1 MNVFNR
7 NAERYDAWYDK
18 NRELYEAELEL
29 LPKPVSPS
37 LEIGVGTGRFT
48 VIGID
53 VGIDISLP
61 MLKIARRR
69 RVECVWGDAANLP
82 FKDKSFRSVYLV
94 FTLCFLEEPVKVL
107 REIRRVLNGV
117 LVTCVI
123 PADSKLGREYAKKG
137 SPFYQKARFYTEKE
151 VMNMLQSTGF
161 KVKEI
166 RRRKLKYDERDFV
179 CFIAES

>member
-1 MNVFNR
+1 MDIFDR

-37 LEIGVGTGRFT
+37 LEIGVGTGRFAI
-48 VIGID
+48 IGID
-53 VGIDISLP
+53 AGIDISHQ
-61 MLKIARRR
+61 MLKIARKRG
-69 RVECVWGDAANLP
+69 VECVWGDAANLP

-94 FTLCFLEEPVKVL
+94 FTLCFLDNPYRVL
-107 REIRRVLNGV
+107 REIKRVLNGI
-117 LVTCVI
+117 LVTCVV
-123 PADSKLGREYAKKG
+123 PADSRLGREYARKD
-137 SPFYQKARFYTEKE
+137 SPFYQKARFYTEEE
-151 VMNMLQSTGF
+151 VLDMLQNTGF

-166 RRRKLKYDERDFV
+166 RRRRLKYDEKDFV

>member
-1 MNVFNR
+1 MDIFDR

-37 LEIGVGTGRFT
+37 LEIGVGTGRFAI
-48 VIGID
+48 IGID

-61 MLKIARRR
+61 MLKIARKRG
-69 RVECVWGDAANLP
+69 VECVWGDAANLP
-82 FKDKSFRSVYLV
+82 FKDKSFRSAYLV

-107 REIRRVLNGV
+107 REIKRVLNGK
-117 LVTCVI
+117 LVTCIV
-123 PADSKLGREYAKKG
+123 PADSKLGREYARKD
-137 SPFYQKARFYTEKE
+137 SPFYKKARFYTEEE
-151 VMNMLQSTGF
+151 VMDMLRDTGF
-161 KVKEI
+161 RVREI
-166 RRRKLKYDERDFV
+166 RRRKLKYDEKDFV